1 MPVRVIPNGIDI
13 PEVGRKAASVESGKK
28 TALFMG
34 RIYPVKGLPMLVE
47 AWARVRPDGWLLQI
61 VGPDEAG
68 HKAEVEKAVSAAG
81 LNEVISF
88 VGPLDGE
95 AKRSVLFNADLFVL
109 PTHSE
114 SFGMV
119 IAEAL
124 AHGLPVLTTTGAPW
138 SMLPQRGCGW
148 WVDPTV
154 DGLTGGLRQATSLD
168 SGMLQAMGA
177 KGRELVIAEYRWE
190 RIAKQFVITYEDV
203 IAFNKRFISRDQ
215 RSEMDRRRI
224 TDSKG
229 EQTVRP

>member
-1 MPVRVIPNGIDI
+1 
-13 PEVGRKAASVESGKK
+13 
-28 TALFMG
+28 
-34 RIYPVKGLPMLVE
+34 VKGLPTLIE

-95 AKRSVLFNADLFVL
+95 AKRSVLLNADLFVL